1 MHYEKVKSLKA
12 SDFKRRFGVQPS
24 TFDLMVK
31 EVKKQAVKRKKKKNR
46 KNAGRK
52 PTLSCEDEILMTLT
66 YWREYRTQ
74 FHIGVDYGISE
85 TVVCRTIKKVENILS
100 KCKQFEL
107 PGNKKRKSKKI
118 TYEVILV
125 DATESPVERP
135 KKNKK
140 PIIQARKKSI
150 R

>member
-1 MHYEKVKSLKA
+1 MHYETVKSLKP
-12 SDFKRRFGVQPS
+12 SDFKRRFGVKPA
-24 TFDLMVK
+24 TFDSMTK
-31 EVKKQAVKRKKKKNR
+31 EVKKQTERKKKKKNK

-74 FHIGVDYGISE
+74 FHLGVDYGISE
-85 TVVCRTIKKVENILS
+85 SVVCRRIKRIENILS

-107 PGNKKRKSKKI
+107 PRNKKRKNTKI

-125 DATESPVERP
+125 DATESPIERP

-140 PIIQARKKSI
+140 PIIQAKTEGI